1 MYTLRFQVHCGF
13 SLEYKR
19 CELAR
24 WVREAMDQ
32 SAEKERRARYM
43 PFLCLP
49 FLSIW
54 YQLSLLHEKTILRL
68 SRIFKQSLI

>member
-1 MYTLRFQVHCGF
+1 MEVLETLQLEHLRFQVHCGF

-32 SAEKERRARYM
+32 YGYWQKPLPLQVLAALQKKVQ
-43 PFLCLP
+43 FLQ
-49 FLSIW
+49 IAA
-54 YQLSLLHEKTILRL
+54 
-68 SRIFKQSLI
+68 